1 MTKIEA
7 KIVAYSV
14 SPRGEE
20 LITYELIFPRFLLA
34 ELNTHRMF
42 SKNSAS
48 SRAIPFKKMVEMVKN
63 DPFVPIAWQK
73 HHSGM
78 QGSEYW
84 DVTIKG
90 APGELDHTN
99 IPAKWL
105 RARDTAVVMAEVLHD
120 GPQGV
125 TKQLCNR
132 LLEPFMWH
140 KVLLTT
146 GKEGLRNFFSLRC
159 PEYTSDK
166 GEVFK
171 SKKDFIN
178 AKDNKEE
185 GFHYPVGQLGWLNIN
200 KGQAEIHMMELA
212 ESMYDTYNESI
223 PQKLQEGQWHIPYEE
238 SIDEDVL
245 VKLSPYFYVN
255 SGGIVSSE
263 ISDNKR
269 WMLEAQI
276 KASTGLCARTSYLVV
291 GDDKTPSVET
301 LIGIHDKMAEAVPF
315 HASPF
320 EHCARVMTD
329 DEYYLYSRGKDGSAS
344 HEHGWCRNYKDF
356 IQYREL
362 IETK

>member
-7 KIVAYSV
+7 KIVAHSI

-20 LITYELIFPRFLLA
+20 LITYELVFPRFLLA

-48 SRAIPFKKMVEMVKN
+48 SRAIPFKKMVEMVDN

-73 HHSGM
+73 EHKGM
-78 QGSEYW
+78 QGSEYLDKQYSFECEQQW
-84 DVTIKG
+84 LNAKDDALKQADILSGYG
-90 APGELDHTN
+90 A
-99 IPAKWL
+99 
-105 RARDTAVVMAEVLHD
+105 
-120 GPQGV
+120 

-146 GKEGLRNFFSLRC
+146 GKEGLQNFFSLRC
-159 PEYTSDK
+159 SQYEIFNDNN
-166 GEVFK
+166 ELVIFK
-171 SKKDFIN
+171 SIKDAMN
-178 AKDNKEE
+178 NCENPNQSNE
-185 GFHYPVGQLGWLNIN
+185 YWRSVN

-212 ESMYDTYNESI
+212 ESMYDTYNESV
-223 PQKLQEGQWHIPYEE
+223 PQKLEAGDWHIPYCEE
-238 SIDEDVL
+238 LLDLAAGKGFTYQYI
-245 VKLSPYFYVN
+245 
-255 SGGIVSSE
+255 
-263 ISDNKR
+263 
-269 WMLEAQI
+269 I
-276 KASTGLCARTSYLVV
+276 KASTGMCARTSYLTV
-291 GDDKTPSVET
+291 GDDKSPSIET

-320 EHCARVMTD
+320 EHCAKVMTD
-329 DEYYLYSRGKDGSAS
+329 DEYYLYSRGKDGSAT
-344 HEHGWCRNYKDF
+344 HEHGWCRNYKAF